1 MFVQLSL
8 FTAFLCFIT
17 LFCNSTDHLLLYQ
30 QKPTQKHK
38 KHTHNMDLQ
47 SQYCLFHRPSITVH
61 IFSETQEK
69 LTLFSFGGAALMCLI
84 FCLIIALIFKSLLC
98 ANYSFLKAKIIK
110 FNCLLQH
117 RVGGF
122 CCLSSGETEAALT
135 V

>member
-17 LFCNSTDHLLLYQ
+17 LFWNSTNHLPGKTSQ
-30 QKPTQKHK
+30 HK
-38 KHTHNMDLQ
+38 QNHTHNMDLQ

-69 LTLFSFGGAALMCLI
+69 WTLFSFGGAALMCLI
-84 FCLIIALIFKSLLC
+84 FCLIITLIFKPLLC